1 MAFIKHVGRMGDRK
15 LCVLF
20 RQVPG
25 EDHMCL
31 IIHPEVLP
39 AHWQDAIQKVI
50 ESDIGQTADELA
62 NAMHRSLLPDGRPI
76 LETLHNERMI
86 KKVRTADVIMTPTTN
101 SSIRLDEL
109 NKMLNEMKQGDEAI
123 KRMAQND
130 ASRGMVEP
138 GVKRAAEAAYKKDR
152 AEKADPNYVAPPVL
166 KAGQDGALTD
176 RDIAANMFGGGG
188 MGNLGDM
195 LAQAKA
201 MELNAKQMVA
211 EAARMKKDA
220 ERMDPTVNAK
230 NAKKAPPVAV
240 AEPAPVPKARRAKAK
255 VADATAQ

>member
-1 MAFIKHVGRMGDRK
+1 MGDRK

-109 NKMLNEMKQGDEAI
+109 NKMLNEMKQGEDAI

-176 RDIAANMFGGGG
+176 RDIAAN
-188 MGNLGDM
+188 M

>member
-1 MAFIKHVGRMGDRK
+1 
-15 LCVLF
+15 
-20 RQVPG
+20 
-25 EDHMCL
+25 MCL

-86 KKVRTADVIMTPTTN
+86 KKVRTADVIMTPNTN

-109 NKMLNEMKQGDEAI
+109 NKMLNEMKQGEDAI

-176 RDIAANMFGGGG
+176 RDIAANM
-188 MGNLGDM
+188 

-240 AEPAPVPKARRAKAK
+240 AEPAPAPKARRAKAK

>member
-86 KKVRTADVIMTPTTN
+86 KKVRTADVIMTPNTN

-109 NKMLNEMKQGDEAI
+109 NKMLNEMKQGEAAI
-123 KRMAQND
+123 KKMAEND
-130 ASRGMVEP
+130 ASRGMVAPE
-138 GVKRAAEAAYKKDR
+138 VKRKAEAEYKAGQAAKSD
-152 AEKADPNYVAPPVL
+152 AAYVAPPAL
-166 KAGQDGALTD
+166 KAGQDGALSD
-176 RDIAANMFGGGG
+176 RDIAAN
-188 MGNLGDM
+188 M

-201 MELNAKQMVA
+201 MEVNARAMVA

>member
-1 MAFIKHVGRMGDRK
+1 MGDRK

-86 KKVRTADVIMTPTTN
+86 KKVRTADVIMTPNTN

-109 NKMLNEMKQGDEAI
+109 NKMLNEMKQGEDAI

-176 RDIAANMFGGGG
+176 RDIAANM
-188 MGNLGDM
+188 

-240 AEPAPVPKARRAKAK
+240 AEPAPAPKARRAKAK